1 MVFLGSPNI
10 PSPSQPTPNRRK
22 LGAGLGHRV
31 LPLLAV
37 HRQYLLVGQTEESSF
52 QGCQSGSQS
61 TRWNYW
67 KQHLN
72 NVQLSTK
79 ASASREAL
87 TLQNLTETACMGL
100 RQTDRSRSLCSCYRN
115 LEGRQTCVQITASDT
130 TPARRL
136 AQEKGLLF
144 LNKPPP
150 SSPTLHCISVSNH
163 QVRDPALPSDHRE
176 MAWVEQHASSAK

>member
-1 MVFLGSPNI
+1 MFCLRLLSTGN
-10 PSPSQPTPNRRK
+10 TCWWTNRGIWFPRLSIWK
-22 LGAGLGHRV
+22 PIHSLK
-31 LPLLAV
+31 
-37 HRQYLLVGQTEESSF
+37 
-52 QGCQSGSQS
+52 
-61 TRWNYW
+61 YW
-67 KQHLN
+67 KRHLN
-72 NVQLSTK
+72 NLQLSTK

-87 TLQNLTETACMGL
+87 MLQNLTETACMGL

-115 LEGRQTCVQITASDT
+115 LEGRQMCVQITASDT

-144 LNKPPP
+144 LNQPPP

-163 QVRDPALPSDHRE
+163 QVRDPALPSDRRE